1 MIPFFRKI
9 RKKMADD
16 NKPMKYMRYAIGEI
30 ALVVIGILIAI
41 SINNWNEAKT
51 NQKIVDDYLDKISVN
66 INSDLKKLETLIDQ
80 RTEALTLC
88 DTIVMYYDAKNI
100 FNPKLFEKGFF
111 SIFIESRFNPN
122 TNAYESLKSSGFM
135 KNLKNSKIEDKLSSY
150 YYLMDGVMFVED
162 KFNNS
167 TQISEASLSEKGF
180 YIEYKKAMN
189 WNNKDTINFNYES
202 LKKYPQIESEFIK
215 ARMFLEELIK
225 NYSVLWE
232 EGNKVIELINKG

>member
-1 MIPFFRKI
+1 
-9 RKKMADD
+9 MADD
-16 NKPMKYMRYAIGEI
+16 NKPIKYMRYAIGEI
-30 ALVVIGILIAI
+30 VLVVVGILIALQ
-41 SINNWNEAKT
+41 INNWNEAKS
-51 NQKIVDDYLDKISVN
+51 NQKIVDDYLDKISLN

-80 RTEALTLC
+80 RTEALNLC

-111 SIFIESRFNPN
+111 SIFIETRFSPN

-135 KNLKNSKIEDKLSSY
+135 KNLDNSKIEDKLSSY

-167 TQISEASLSEKGF
+167 TQQSEASLGEKGF
-180 YIEYKKAMN
+180 YIEYKKAMK
-189 WNNKDTINFNYES
+189 WNNKDTVNFNYDS

-225 NYSVLWE
+225 NYSVLHE
-232 EGNKVIELINKG
+232 EGNKVIELINEG